1 MSIANLSSSPALCV
15 DGAYSG
21 GLDWVAGAIIRCLP
35 NSSPVVAYNQLYR
48 DAAEIT
54 PGLGKVINESFKSV
68 LAPMPLKCLMDIDD
82 AKECLN
88 FSTKTVK
95 TRAQLRKRKAA
106 EEAEAA
112 QRAEEQR
119 KQVIGAARMAKK
131 AKIFERPTKSERV
144 VDNCGRIKYF

>member
-1 MSIANLSSSPALCV
+1 MCI
-15 DGAYSG
+15 
-21 GLDWVAGAIIRCLP
+21 AIIRCLP
-35 NSSPVVAYNQLYR
+35 NSLPVVAYQLYR

-88 FSTKTVK
+88 FSIKTVK

-112 QRAEEQR
+112 QSAQRRAAQA
-119 KQVIGAARMAKK
+119 GHW
-131 AKIFERPTKSERV
+131 
-144 VDNCGRIKYF
+144 CGQDGQQGQDL